1 MSAAMEYAYSHRS
14 GTKVRKKVE
23 TVEEV
28 KRVEEVKESRLL
40 FNLSTLQ
47 PFLTFPIELN
57 HKTRQID
64 MNLPCS
70 PPASPRTSSTINYK

>member
-1 MSAAMEYAYSHRS
+1 MYAAMEYAYSHRS

-28 KRVEEVKESRLL
+28 KESRLL

-47 PFLTFPIELN
+47 PFLTFPIVLN
-57 HKTRQID
+57 RKTRQID
-64 MNLPCS
+64 MSLPCNLPVS
-70 PPASPRTSSTINYK
+70 SRTSSTINYK